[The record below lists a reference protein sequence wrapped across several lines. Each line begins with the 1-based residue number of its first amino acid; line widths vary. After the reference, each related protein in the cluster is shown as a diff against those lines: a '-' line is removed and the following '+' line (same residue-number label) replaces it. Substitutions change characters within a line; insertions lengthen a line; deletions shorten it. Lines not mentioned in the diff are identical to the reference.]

1 MSIVVTQAKGCF
13 LLSITKNEMKQSE
26 HGNKKERE
34 SDRWNKIVTS
44 CFFLRG
50 QSKKIKKEHKLIS
63 GAKLLDSNTNEL
75 NEYVFVCEPDYY
87 KVGFGTAFIKSMLS
101 NLEVHITFLLYAET

>member
-1 MSIVVTQAKGCF
+1 MSRAKIMEG
-13 LLSITKNEMKQSE
+13 
-26 HGNKKERE
+26 
-34 SDRWNKIVTS
+34 
-44 CFFLRG
+44 
-50 QSKKIKKEHKLIS
+50 
-63 GAKLLDSNTNEL
+63 NTNEV

>member
-13 LLSITKNEMKQSE
+13 LLSITKNEMQQSE

-44 CFFLRG
+44 VFFFEG
-50 QSKKIKKEHKLIS
+50 SEQKKKKQHKLIS
-63 GAKLLDSNTNEL
+63 GAKILDSNTNEL
-75 NEYVFVCEPDYY
+75 NDVFVCEPDYY